1 MATRT
6 EVRMDKHLRGRS
18 DFLSIAAAIECYLTQ
33 TAFVGSLI
41 PATTASGEFIFQPF
55 GITDRQRFE
64 EELIELLN
72 ILKTCKARGDG
83 RLDIISKIPN
93 LRNLGSFTSRLS
105 RGGGFGYGCE
115 CDKSR
120 NVYVKKTEL
129 HKLPDAKKTEAVFNF
144 LRAYGKTPQKFL
156 RVVNGPTHLPPS
168 PTSIAATATAAATCT
183 AKTATIP
190 VVPSTTD
197 SFGDVNESIK
207 DFVSATLSSPPDSE
221 ITAATAMLLLAHAQE
236 EKSLS

>member
-6 EVRMDKHLRGRS
+6 EVRMDKHLRGSS
-18 DFLSIAAAIECYLTQ
+18 DFLAIASVIELFLTPE
-33 TAFVGSLI
+33 AFVGSLI